1 MSAKFKDYV
10 KEMEATLNDVERV
23 LLDAFRAND
32 RKSLSIYQPELDA
45 FELHAPNAVDSLINL
60 LGSNRATLIALAR
73 ARLIQGFETFP
84 DGPMFTWEAQRLSG
98 ETLEELADAI
108 VYKAFEMAKI
118 LEQLQAP

>member
-1 MSAKFKDYV
+1 
-10 KEMEATLNDVERV
+10 VERV